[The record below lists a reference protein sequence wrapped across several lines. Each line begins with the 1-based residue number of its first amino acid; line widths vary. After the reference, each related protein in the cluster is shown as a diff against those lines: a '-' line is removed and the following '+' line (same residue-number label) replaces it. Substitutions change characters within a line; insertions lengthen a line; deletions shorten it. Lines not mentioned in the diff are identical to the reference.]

1 MDPKFADAL
10 NAKGISLTRKG
21 NRVRFEPFGVE
32 RADTF
37 YAEAVGMFDRAISV
51 DPYNAGFRINQA
63 LLYKVMNRDD
73 DARRAYSEAVNL
85 DQALPGEFD
94 DLFPQ

>member
-1 MDPKFADAL
+1 MEELLTSIFWNFGA
-10 NAKGISLTRKG
+10 GIDISPG
-21 NRVRFEPFGVE
+21 FSQH
-32 RADTF
+32 
-37 YAEAVGMFDRAISV
+37 EAVGMFDRAISV